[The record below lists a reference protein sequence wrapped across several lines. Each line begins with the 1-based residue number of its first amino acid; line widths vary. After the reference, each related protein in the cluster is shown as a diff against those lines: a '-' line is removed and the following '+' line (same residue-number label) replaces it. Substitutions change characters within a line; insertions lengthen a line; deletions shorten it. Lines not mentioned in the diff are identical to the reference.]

1 MDDTVTQPNGIAF
14 SPDGSTLYI
23 SDSGAVSGTI
33 APNLPPSGT
42 HFNATGHR
50 TIYAFDVDSD
60 GTRAT
65 NKRAVYLAASYVPD
79 GLKVAANGYI
89 LTANGKGVDVL
100 DPLGQLLVTIQT
112 NYTVENFAW
121 TGPELKTLWM
131 MGEGGI
137 SKVEW
142 NLAGQELK

>member
-1 MDDTVTQPNGIAF
+1 MLILEPF
-14 SPDGSTLYI
+14 Y
-23 SDSGAVSGTI
+23 
-33 APNLPPSGT
+33 
-42 HFNATGHR
+42 R
-50 TIYAFDVDSD
+50 TIYAFDVNPD

-65 NKRAVYLAASYVPD
+65 NKRSVYLAAGLVPD

-112 NYTVENFAW
+112 NYTVQNFAW
-121 TGPELKTLWM
+121 TGPELKTLWLT
-131 MGEGGI
+131 GAGGV

-142 NLAGQELK
+142 NLAGQDLK

>member
-1 MDDTVTQPNGIAF
+1 M
-14 SPDGSTLYI
+14 
-23 SDSGAVSGTI
+23 
-33 APNLPPSGT
+33 
-42 HFNATGHR
+42 
-50 TIYAFDVDSD
+50 DSD